1 MKINITYEQALEKAS
16 PILRK
21 QIQWSVELLRKA
33 EPLMLKY
40 DVENGAWVGFS
51 GGKDSQALY
60 HIAQLSGVKFKAFF
74 SPTSIDP
81 PQVIRFIRKQYP
93 EVEFTPLKESI
104 FTAFKRLK
112 VLPTMRIRWC
122 CAVFKEKGGEN
133 RVTLTGVRKAESA
146 RRSKRN
152 EVEVSNHKFSGNL
165 DGFEEYSQKRIKR
178 KIKNINQDQFS
189 EVKENEVRCINGKDK
204 IIINPI
210 LNWTDENV
218 WEFLNKVVEVPH
230 CELYDAPYNQTRIGC
245 IGCPMATTNNQ
256 RKSFEMFPH
265 VREKW
270 IKAIMELRKET
281 CDKLNAPYNSTPPRT
296 VLGTDIK
303 RAVSHQY
310 CSEIGGGKSSV
321 EDYAE
326 RFGRND
332 RHLRTW
338 CEYGNR
344 LKEQCKFSGSVSEEC
359 STADALYDE
368 QIEREIAE
376 YIIEWWMSKKPFDK
390 WFAETFLQLKIQ
402 FD

>member
-16 PILRK
+16 PRLRK

-60 HIAQLSGVKFKAFF
+60 HIAQLAGIKFKAYF

-93 EVEFTPLKESI
+93 EVEFTSLKESI

-112 VLPTMRIRWC
+112 VLPSMRIRWC
-122 CAVFKEKGGEN
+122 CALFKEKGGEN
-133 RVTLTGVRKAESA
+133 KVTLTGVRKAESA

-152 EVEVSNHKFSGNL
+152 EVEVSNHKFSGNI
-165 DGFEEYSQKRIKR
+165 DGFEEYSQKRIER

-189 EVKENEVRCINGKDK
+189 EAKENEVRCIDGKDK

-210 LNWTDENV
+210 INWTDENV

-230 CELYDAPYNQTRIGC
+230 CELYDEPYNQTRIGC

-265 VREKW
+265 VKERW

-281 CDKLNAPYNSTPPRT
+281 YDDLGIPYNSTPPPGAC
-296 VLGTDIK
+296 LGTDIK

-310 CSEIGGGKSSV
+310 CSEIGGAKVLSKITPKGMGVTINISERGANTGKDSENKANFPKAS
-321 EDYAE
+321 A
-326 RFGRND
+326 RNA
-332 RHLRTW
+332 RPLAHYMTSKSRGKLR
-338 CEYGNR
+338 
-344 LKEQCKFSGSVSEEC
+344 
-359 STADALYDE
+359 STL
-368 QIEREIAE
+368 
-376 YIIEWWMSKKPFDK
+376 SNGG
-390 WFAETFLQLKIQ
+390 
-402 FD
+402 